1 MKHNTSVMKPMR
13 ESVKLK
19 FLVLFLLCCGLA
31 GPAQADAIPNI
42 KNLRL
47 SYSVYLG
54 GLHAMDG
61 VVSFTRAGGSYK
73 IDLKTGTH
81 GLLRSIAPWDAEVVS
96 KGRIRHAAL
105 SPTGSK
111 VLTYWKKKPN
121 AVNFAFSGNTIK
133 ATFTPPEG
141 DSKNEPVPPDMK
153 RGSLDPLS
161 GVLQIIANT
170 TYNNECEQT
179 VPIYDGHRR
188 FDLTLSNSG
197 SEELDGEDYS
207 VFTGTAQRC
216 VVDFK
221 MLAGS
226 RKDREGSQFWQDG
239 TDNNN
244 NLGPNGFRGG
254 KSSRPPVYI
263 FLGKVRDDLPELPVR
278 AETSTVFGAIMVH
291 LNKVE
296 GGKGPTLTISE

>member
-1 MKHNTSVMKPMR
+1 M
-13 ESVKLK
+13 K
-19 FLVLFLLCCGLA
+19 FLALFLLCCGLA
-31 GPAQADAIPNI
+31 GQATADTIPNV

-61 VVSFTRAGGSYK
+61 LVSFTRSGGTYK
-73 IDLKTGTH
+73 IDLHTGTQ
-81 GLLRSIAPWDAEVVS
+81 GLLRSIAPWDAQVIS
-96 KGRIRHAAL
+96 NGRIRQTELH
-105 SPTGSK
+105 PTNSK
-111 VLTYWKKKPN
+111 VLTYWKEKPN
-121 AVNFAFSGNTIK
+121 SVNFAFSGNSVK

-141 DSKNEPVPPDMK
+141 ESKNEPVPTEMK
-153 RGSLDPLS
+153 RGVLDPLS

-170 TYNNECEQT
+170 TYNSECKQT

-188 FDLTLSNSG
+188 FDLTLNNSG
-197 SEELDGEDYS
+197 TEELDGEDYS

-216 VVDFK
+216 IVDFK

-244 NLGPNGFRGG
+244 NLGRWG
-254 KSSRPPVYI
+254 KSDRPPVYI

-296 GGKGPTLTISE
+296 GGKGPTLTVP

>member
-1 MKHNTSVMKPMR
+1 MR

-19 FLVLFLLCCGLA
+19 FLALLMLCCSFA
-31 GPAQADAIPNI
+31 GVAQAGTIPNV

-61 VVSFTRAGGSYK
+61 VVAFTRVGGSYK
-73 IDLKTGTH
+73 IDLRTGTK
-81 GLLRSIAPWDAEVVS
+81 GLLRSIAPWDAEVLS
-96 KGRIRHAAL
+96 KGHIRQADLRPA
-105 SPTGSK
+105 GSK
-111 VLTYWKKKPN
+111 VLTYWKDKPN
-121 AVNFAFSGNTIK
+121 AVNFTFNKNIIK
-133 ATFTPPEG
+133 ATFDPPEG
-141 DSKNEPVPPDMK
+141 DSKNAPVPKEMTH
-153 RGSLDPLS
+153 GALDPLS
-161 GVLQIIANT
+161 GVLQIMANT
-170 TYNNECEQT
+170 TANEECQQT

-188 FDLTLSNSG
+188 FDLTLNDSG
-197 SEELDGEDYS
+197 TEELDGEDYS

-226 RKDREGSQFWQDG
+226 RTDREGSQFWQDG

-244 NLGPNGFRGG
+244 RGKFG
-254 KSSRPPVYI
+254 GSSRPPVYI

-278 AETSTVFGAIMVH
+278 AETSTLFGAIMVH
-291 LNKVE
+291 LTKVE
-296 GGKGPTLTISE
+296 GGKGPTLTIPQ

>member
-1 MKHNTSVMKPMR
+1 MTYNTSVMKPMR

-19 FLVLFLLCCGLA
+19 FFALLLLCCGFAMPCVAETL
-31 GPAQADAIPNI
+31 PNV

-61 VVSFTRAGGSYK
+61 VVGFTRSGGTYK
-73 IDLKTGTH
+73 IDLRTGTH
-81 GLLRSIAPWDAEVVS
+81 GLLRRIAPWDAEVVS
-96 KGRIRHAAL
+96 NGNIRQANLRPKG
-105 SPTGSK
+105 SN
-111 VLTYWKKKPN
+111 VLTYWKDKPN
-121 AVNFAFSGNTIK
+121 SVNFVFNKNTVK

-141 DSKNEPVPPDMK
+141 DSKNATVPPEMK
-153 RGSLDPLS
+153 QGALDPLS

-170 TYNNECEQT
+170 TYNNECNQT

-188 FDLTLSNSG
+188 FDLTLNNSG

-216 VVDFK
+216 IVDFK

-226 RKDREGSQFWQDG
+226 RTDREGSHFWQDG

-244 NLGPNGFRGG
+244 NLGRWG
-254 KSSRPPVYI
+254 KSNRPPVYI

-291 LNKVE
+291 LTKVE
-296 GGKGPTLTISE
+296 GGKGPTLTIPQ

>member
-1 MKHNTSVMKPMR
+1 MC

-19 FLVLFLLCCGLA
+19 FLALLMLCCCFVG
-31 GPAQADAIPNI
+31 QANADTIPNV

-61 VVSFTRAGGSYK
+61 VVGFTHSGSRYK
-73 IDLKTGTH
+73 IDLHTGTQ

-96 KGRIRHAAL
+96 NGRIRRADL
-105 SPTGSK
+105 RPSGSK
-111 VLTYWKKKPN
+111 VLTYWKDKPN
-121 AVNFAFSGNTIK
+121 SVNFAFSKNTIK
-133 ATFTPPEG
+133 ATFNPPEG
-141 DSKNEPVPPDMK
+141 DSKNAPVPPEMK
-153 RGSLDPLS
+153 QGSLDPLS

-170 TYNNECEQT
+170 TYNDECNQT

-188 FDLTLSNSG
+188 FDLTLNNSG
-197 SEELDGEDYS
+197 TEELDGEGYS

-216 VVDFK
+216 IVDFK

-226 RKDREGSQFWQDG
+226 RTDREGSHFWQDG

-244 NLGPNGFRGG
+244 LGRWGR
-254 KSSRPPVYI
+254 SSRPPVYI

-291 LNKVE
+291 LTKVE
-296 GGKGPTLTISE
+296 GGKGPTLIIPK